1 MHIHIYMYIY
11 IYTNINIHTHTY
23 IYVRIYICMY
33 TYTCIHIHIYTYTYI
48 YIHIYIYIYTYI
60 HIYVYIYIYMN
71 KPHTISD
78 GEHKYFL
85 QIVHMFVDVCSA
97 RSIYPKFQLPS
108 GTGNQRAQTLNLNLD
123 PDILNHCLR
132 HLK

>member
-1 MHIHIYMYIY
+1 MYVYVYMYA
-11 IYTNINIHTHTY
+11 
-23 IYVRIYICMY
+23 Y
-33 TYTCIHIHIYTYTYI
+33 TYVYIHIHIYTY
-48 YIHIYIYIYTYI
+48 IYIYIYTYI

-85 QIVHMFVDVCSA
+85 QIVHMFFHVCSV